1 MDRESK
7 ERVASSLNKQFSE
20 SNLLILTHNN
30 GLTVGEITN
39 LRSQL
44 RETDS
49 TLRVTKNSLSK
60 IAISNTQ
67 AEVLSDQ
74 LNGPIAI
81 VFSKELSSQPK
92 ILSNFSKDHE
102 NFSIVG
108 GFMEGEIIDKETI
121 NTLASLPSFDV
132 LRATLLSMLCA
143 SATSLAG
150 ILSRPGGKLNQ
161 VIYAKSKEDKVA

>member
-1 MDRESK
+1 MPLEENMDRESK
-7 ERVASSLNKQFSE
+7 ERVVSSLNKKFSE

-30 GLTVGEITN
+30 GLTVGEITS

-44 RETDS
+44 REVDS

-60 IAISNTQ
+60 IAISDTQ

-74 LNGPIAI
+74 LSGPIAI

-92 ILSNFSKDHE
+92 ILSSFSKGHE

-108 GFMEGEIIDKETI
+108 GFLPII
-121 NTLASLPSFDV
+121 
-132 LRATLLSMLCA
+132 
-143 SATSLAG
+143 
-150 ILSRPGGKLNQ
+150 
-161 VIYAKSKEDKVA
+161 

>member
-7 ERVASSLNKQFSE
+7 ERVVSSLNKQFSE

-44 RETDS
+44 REVDS

-67 AEVLSDQ
+67 ADVLSDQ
-74 LNGPIAI
+74 LSGPIAI
-81 VFSKELSSQPK
+81 VFSK
-92 ILSNFSKDHE
+92 
-102 NFSIVG
+102 
-108 GFMEGEIIDKETI
+108 
-121 NTLASLPSFDV
+121 
-132 LRATLLSMLCA
+132 
-143 SATSLAG
+143 
-150 ILSRPGGKLNQ
+150 
-161 VIYAKSKEDKVA
+161 